1 MSVQPTKDQIERAK
15 LISTPSGYAKHRLGM
30 DLHPTQAAVLDALF
44 PLKGKSRVAL
54 RCGNEVGKTR
64 KILTAAILYAIEMLN
79 CVCVSTA
86 GVNRQIYEQLIP
98 SLKSFADRF
107 PRDRWEFQ
115 DKGIKKYDDK
125 TGQWYPAY
133 SGFATEDEHRFQG
146 YHKDDT
152 HPLFI
157 AIDESQA
164 PTLLKTIPAAED
176 RCNPDYFLMCGS
188 PGDPSGPFYDACT
201 TKSQFY
207 KQFKLTRMECVTS
220 RGGWIPDEDIQR
232 IIDKHGVDNP
242 FVKSTVFAEF
252 SDIVEGSMCSL
263 SEYDACLNNPP
274 PFSLSGGNHVALD
287 FAAGRD
293 KNVYARRRGNK
304 ADILKK
310 WQERNT
316 MTAVGEF
323 LAMLNADKKE
333 WGLKPEEVSG
343 DADGLGLPMVQRIQE
358 VGWNINEFHG
368 GAAPRFDDDYRHAVS
383 EAWGEGIRKI
393 KRKEIILPADA
404 DLKAQI
410 LGRKAKRNSSG
421 KLELESKED
430 MKKRG
435 LSSPD
440 EADALFM
447 ALMPAPLAKSV
458 PLIRHEEVFH
468 GTDWSG
474 QQQEGQ
480 DEGLRRYFS

>member
-1 MSVQPTKDQIERAK
+1 MATQPTKDQIERAK

-30 DLHPTQAAVLDALF
+30 DLHPKQAAILDAMF
-44 PLKGKSRVAL
+44 PLVGKSRIAA
-54 RCGNEVGKTR
+54 RCANEVGKTR
-64 KILTAAILYAIEMLN
+64 RVITAAILYAIEMLN
-79 CVCVSTA
+79 CVVVSTA
-86 GVNRQIYEQLIP
+86 GVNRQIFDQLIP
-98 SLKSFADRF
+98 SLKSYADRY
-107 PRDRWEFQ
+107 PRDRWVFQ
-115 DKGIKKYDDK
+115 DKGIKKYDEK

-146 YHKDDT
+146 YHRDDDR
-152 HPLFI
+152 PLLI
-157 AIDESQA
+157 IIDEAQA
-164 PTLLKTIPAAED
+164 PSLLKIIPAAED
-176 RCNPDYFLMCGS
+176 RCNPDYFLICGS

-201 TKSQFY
+201 SKSNFY
-207 KQFKLTRMECVTS
+207 QQFKLTRMECVTS
-220 RGGWIPDEDIQR
+220 KGGWIPDEDVER
-232 IIDKHGVDNP
+232 IIAKYTIDNP

-252 SDIVEGSMCSL
+252 SDIVEGAMISL
-263 SEYDACLNNPP
+263 SEYDSCLNNPP
-274 PFSLSGGNHVALD
+274 AFTLSGGNHVGLD

-304 ADILKK
+304 ADLVKK

-316 MTAVGEF
+316 MAAVGEF
-323 LAMLNADKKE
+323 LALMTADKKE
-333 WGLKPEEVSG
+333 FGLQPEEISG
-343 DADGLGLPMVQRIQE
+343 DSDGLGLPMVQRIQE

-368 GAAPRFDDDYRHAVS
+368 GTAPRFDSDYKNAVS

-393 KRKEIILPADA
+393 KRREIILPNDP

-440 EADALFM
+440 EADAFFM
-447 ALMPAPLAKSV
+447 SLMPAPQAKST
-458 PLIRHEEVFH
+458 PLIRIEHASRE
-468 GTDWSG
+468 TDWSG
-474 QQQEGQ
+474 RSQE
-480 DEGLRRYFS
+480 DTEGLRTYFS